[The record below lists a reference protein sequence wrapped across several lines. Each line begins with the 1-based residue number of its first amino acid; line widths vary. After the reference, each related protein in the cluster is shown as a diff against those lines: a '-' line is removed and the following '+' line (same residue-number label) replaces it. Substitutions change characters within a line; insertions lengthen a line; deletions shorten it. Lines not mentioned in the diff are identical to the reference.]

1 MKNRTKSVPRV
12 PNLLLKEILS
22 WQFRELELESKRFA
36 VRMLDLCKNTK
47 EAVLL
52 LAIDFKLDHYYEREV
67 RK

>member
-1 MKNRTKSVPRV
+1 
-12 PNLLLKEILS
+12 LLS